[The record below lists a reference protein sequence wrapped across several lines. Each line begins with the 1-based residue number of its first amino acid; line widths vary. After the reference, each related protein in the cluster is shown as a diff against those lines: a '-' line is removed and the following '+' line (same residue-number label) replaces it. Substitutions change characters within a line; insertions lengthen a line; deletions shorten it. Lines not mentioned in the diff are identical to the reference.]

1 MITITEATKDIINRS
16 PFLSEALYEDIANIS
31 GIARKIRPQIEKKL
45 FEEVSEEAVAMALR
59 RIKRRLKPPESDD
72 EEILKDTKNITVRSN
87 LIEFVFPNSSDI
99 IKIHQEMLKI
109 TDKKKDS
116 FFNISTGHMES
127 TIVVSSELE
136 KDTDSI
142 LKNQKSV
149 MKIKDLSSITMKF
162 SDKLTLATPGV
173 YYVVLKALAWNGI
186 SAIEVAS
193 IGWEINMLFKNDT
206 VDRAFSVIK
215 SLTS

>member
-1 MITITEATKDIINRS
+1 MITITEVTKDIINRS

-45 FEEVSEEAVAMALR
+45 LEEVSEEAVAMALR
-59 RIKRRLKPPESDD
+59 RIKKRLKPPESD

-87 LIEFVFPNSSDI
+87 LVEFVFPNSPDI
-99 IKIHQEMLKI
+99 INIHQEMLKI
-109 TDKKKDS
+109 TEKKKDA
-116 FFNISTGHMES
+116 FFNISTGHLES
-127 TIVVSSELE
+127 TIVVSDELE
-136 KDTDSI
+136 KDTDRI
-142 LKNQKSV
+142 LKNQKGV

-193 IGWEINMLFKNDT
+193 VGWELNMLFKNDT

-215 SLTS
+215 ALTS

>member
-1 MITITEATKDIINRS
+1 MITINQVAKDIINRS
-16 PFLSEALYEDIANIS
+16 PFLLEVLYEDVANIS
-31 GIARKIRPQIEKKL
+31 GIARRIRPQIEKKL
-45 FEEVSEEAVAMALR
+45 LEEVSEEAVAMALR
-59 RIKRRLKPPESDD
+59 RIKKNLKAPTSD

-99 IKIHQEMLKI
+99 IEIHQEILEK
-109 TDKKKDS
+109 TKNKKDS
-116 FFNISTGHMES
+116 FFNISTGHSES
-127 TIVVSSELE
+127 IIVVNSELE
-136 KDTDSI
+136 KEVDKI
-142 LKNQKSV
+142 LKDQKGI

-162 SDKLTLATPGV
+162 GDKLTLDTPGV

-193 IGWEINMLFKNDT
+193 VGWELTMLFKNDT

>member
-1 MITITEATKDIINRS
+1 MITISQITEEIISRS
-16 PFLSEALYEDIANIS
+16 PFLSEVLYEDVANIS
-31 GIARKIRPQIEKKL
+31 GIARQIRPQIEKKL
-45 FEEVSEEAVAMALR
+45 LEKVSIEAVAMALR
-59 RIKRRLKPPESDD
+59 RIKRKIKPPISD
-72 EEILKDTKNITVRSN
+72 EEILKDTKNISVRSN
-87 LIEFVFPNSSDI
+87 LIEFVFPNSPDI
-99 IKIHQEMLKI
+99 IRIHQEILKI
-109 TDKKKDS
+109 TEKKKDS
-116 FFNISTGHMES
+116 FFNISTGYLES
-127 TIVVSSELE
+127 IIVMSSELE
-136 KDTDSI
+136 KDVDKI

-193 IGWEINMLFKNDT
+193 IGWELNMLFKNDT